1 MRAMQEP
8 IITALGVQPTIDAAA
23 EVEARIAFLA
33 DYLGAAPGIGGYVLG
48 ISGGQ
53 DSSLAGRLVQLA
65 VERVRAAGQDV
76 QFLAVRLPYG
86 VQHDEDDAQL
96 ALEFIGADRVVTV
109 NVAPAVD
116 AMVDELVAAT
126 GEPVTDFN
134 KGNIKARA
142 RMVAQYGIA
151 GDRRMLVVGTD
162 HAAEAVTGFY
172 TKFGDGAADVTPLAG
187 LNKRQGAAMLEAL
200 DAPRRLWEKIPTA
213 DLLDDNPG
221 QTDEDNLG
229 VSYAHIDD
237 YLEGREV
244 PDAAAERIEHLYR
257 VSEHKRRM
265 PVAPTDTFWRN
276 AR

>member
-1 MRAMQEP
+1 MRAMQQP
-8 IITALGVQPTIDAAA
+8 IITALGVQAEIDASA
-23 EVEARIAFLA
+23 EIEARIAFLA
-33 DYLGAAPGIGGYVLG
+33 DYLGSVPGIGGYVLG

-76 QFLAVRLPYG
+76 QFIAVRLPYG

-162 HAAEAVTGFY
+162 HAAEAVTG
-172 TKFGDGAADVTPLAG
+172 G
-187 LNKRQGAAMLEAL
+187 
-200 DAPRRLWEKIPTA
+200 
-213 DLLDDNPG
+213 
-221 QTDEDNLG
+221 
-229 VSYAHIDD
+229 
-237 YLEGREV
+237 
-244 PDAAAERIEHLYR
+244 AAAE
-257 VSEHKRRM
+257 VDAVADWKRRIAYGRRF
-265 PVAPTDTFWRN
+265 PLRICSTGTPGRPTRTTWASHTHILMTTLRVVRSLTLLPN
-276 AR
+276 GSNTCIA